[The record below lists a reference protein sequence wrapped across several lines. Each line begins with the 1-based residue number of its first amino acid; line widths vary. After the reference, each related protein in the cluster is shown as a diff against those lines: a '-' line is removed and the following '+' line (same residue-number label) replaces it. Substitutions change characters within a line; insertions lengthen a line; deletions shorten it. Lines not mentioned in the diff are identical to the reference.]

1 MLPNV
6 DDSGLD
12 VGVDGVHGY
21 VDQVAM
27 EHPAS
32 HQTRHAHSTRKYW
45 KHVLYHLPRIILP
58 QENNTLFRMIL

>member
-12 VGVDGVHGY
+12 VGVDGVHGD

-45 KHVLYHLPRIILP
+45 KRVSYLPQHILP
-58 QENNTLFRMIL
+58 NFHMKIINFSD

>member
-32 HQTRHAHSTRKYW
+32 HQTRHAHSNQKCW
-45 KHVLYHLPRIILP
+45 
-58 QENNTLFRMIL
+58 